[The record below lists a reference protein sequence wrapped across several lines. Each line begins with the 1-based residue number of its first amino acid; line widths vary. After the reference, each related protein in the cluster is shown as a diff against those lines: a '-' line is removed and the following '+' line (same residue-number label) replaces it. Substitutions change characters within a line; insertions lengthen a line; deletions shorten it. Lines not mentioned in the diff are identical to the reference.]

1 MKKEN
6 KTALKY
12 LLLIV
17 VFTIVATILLIHLDW
32 DILAIFFAVPT
43 FVISAVTLLIKI
55 PNYTPPKKKTPEQ
68 VAREVWAAL
77 F

>member
-12 LLLIV
+12 LLFIV
-17 VFTIVATILLIHLDW
+17 VFTTITTIILIHLDW

-43 FVISAVTLLIKI
+43 LVISAVTLFIKI
-55 PNYTPPKKKTPEQ
+55 PNYTPPKRKTPEQ